1 MIIGGIAVT
10 VTGAGFDSLHVVKLD
25 GSDICK
31 TRSVSLTNI
40 ICVVP
45 AVSVGIVPLARC
57 TDRLVNKRYTS

>member
-1 MIIGGIAVT
+1 MT
-10 VTGAGFDSLHVVKLD
+10 VTGAGFYSSHVVTLD

-31 TRSVSLTNI
+31 TQSVSLTNI

-57 TDRLVNKRYTS
+57 TDRLVNKLYKS